1 MITPTLKP
9 RVTAVGSAKRL
20 TQGMSGLV
28 NELSGAGRQ
37 PHA

>member
-1 MITPTLKP
+1 MTPTSKRRP
-9 RVTAVGSAKRL
+9 VPVGSAKRL
-20 TQGMSGLV
+20 TQGMAGVL

>member
-1 MITPTLKP
+1 MSMLLKP
-9 RVTAVGSAKRL
+9 RLIRAGLAKRL
-20 TQGMSGLV
+20 TQGMAGVV